1 MTLPSPKKSK
11 HFFLLGLFFLIL
23 CIFLVLY
30 LELWLTAP
38 NNSTLI
44 YRQSILLPVAVVL
57 LVASIAAF
65 IQGVRLR
72 RAENEPS

>member
-1 MTLPSPKKSK
+1 MKLPSLKKSK
-11 HFFLLGLFFLIL
+11 HFFLLGLSFLIL

-57 LVASIAAF
+57 LAASIAAF
-65 IQGVRLR
+65 IQAIRLR
-72 RAENEPS
+72 RAKN